1 MTLTLYKCTSENQRV
16 DKSSYL
22 GSASSYTFSFK
33 DESSAFEPSVLIST
47 ASNITDKNYA
57 YIDTLGRYYYI
68 TDITLVRA
76 DLYRVKL
83 HVDVLMTYR
92 TQIKSCSAVLAR
104 QESDNNMYLDD
115 PEFKVY
121 NNKQVDCYTFSS
133 PFTKTLSFL
142 LTVAGN

>member
-22 GSASSYTFSFK
+22 GSGSSFTFSFK
-33 DESSAFEPSVLIST
+33 DESSAFEPSILIST
-47 ASNITDKNYA
+47 ATNITDKNYA

-76 DLYRVKL
+76 GLYRVKL

-92 TQIKSCSAVLAR
+92 TQIKACSAVCSR
-104 QESDNNMYLDD
+104 QENRYNLYLDD
-115 PEFKVY
+115 PEFKTY
-121 NNKQVDCYTFSS
+121 NYERLDIRNFPSG
-133 PFTKTLSFL
+133 FTKALNFI
-142 LTVAGN
+142 LTVAG

>member
-22 GSASSYTFSFK
+22 GTGSDYTFSFK

-47 ASNITDKNYA
+47 GTNITDKNYA

-76 DLYRVKL
+76 GLYRVKL
-83 HVDVLMTYR
+83 HVDVLMTYK
-92 TQIKSCSAVLAR
+92 TQIKACSAVCLR
-104 QESDNNMYLDD
+104 QENDNNLYLDD

-121 NNKQVDCYTFSS
+121 NYRQIDCYNFSS
-133 PFTKTLSFL
+133 PFSKNLEFI
-142 LTVAGN
+142 LTVAGD

>member
-22 GSASSYTFSFK
+22 GSGSTYTFSFK

-47 ASNITDKNYA
+47 STNITDKNYA

-76 DLYRVKL
+76 GLYRVKL

-92 TQIKSCSAVLAR
+92 TQIKACSAVIKR
-104 QESDNNMYLDD
+104 QELDTNMYLDD

-121 NNKQVDCYTFSS
+121 NNKRIDCYTFSS
-133 PFTKTLSFL
+133 PFTKSLEFI

>member
-22 GSASSYTFSFK
+22 GSGSTYTFSFK
-33 DESSAFEPSVLIST
+33 DESSAFEPIVLIST
-47 ASNITDKNYA
+47 STNITDKNYA

-76 DLYRVKL
+76 GLYRVKL

-92 TQIKSCSAVLAR
+92 TQIKACSAVIKR
-104 QESDNNMYLDD
+104 QESDTNMYLDD

-121 NNKQVDCYTFSS
+121 NNKRIDCYTFSS
-133 PFTKTLSFL
+133 PFTKSLEFI

>member
-22 GSASSYTFSFK
+22 GSGSTYTFSFK
-33 DESSAFEPSVLIST
+33 DESSAFEPSILIST
-47 ASNITDKNYA
+47 NTNITDKNYA
-57 YIDTLGRYYYI
+57 YIDTLGRYYYV

-76 DLYRVKL
+76 GLYRLKL

-92 TQIKSCSAVLAR
+92 TQIKACSAVIKR
-104 QESDNNMYLDD
+104 QESDTNMYLDD

-121 NNKQVDCYTFSS
+121 NNKRIDCYTFSS
-133 PFTKTLSFL
+133 PFTKSLEFI

>member
-22 GSASSYTFSFK
+22 GSGSTYTFSFK
-33 DESSAFEPSVLIST
+33 DESSAFEPTVLIST
-47 ASNITDKNYA
+47 SENITNKNYA
-57 YIDTLGRYYYI
+57 YIDTLGRYYYV

-76 DLYRVKL
+76 GLYRVKL

-92 TQIKSCSAVLAR
+92 SEIKACSAVLAR
-104 QESDNNMYLDD
+104 QESVNNIYLDD

-121 NNKQVDCYTFSS
+121 NYKQVDCYNFSS
-133 PFTKTLSFL
+133 PFSKALSFI
-142 LTVAGN
+142 LTVAGD

>member
-16 DKSSYL
+16 DKSAYL
-22 GSASSYTFSFK
+22 GSGSSYIFSFK
-33 DESSAFEPSVLIST
+33 DESSAFEPSILIST
-47 ASNITDKNYA
+47 NTNITDKNYA
-57 YIDTLGRYYYI
+57 YIDTLGRYYYV

-76 DLYRVKL
+76 GLYRLKL

-92 TQIKSCSAVLAR
+92 TQIKACSAVIKR
-104 QESDNNMYLDD
+104 QESDTNMYLDD

-121 NNKQVDCYTFSS
+121 NNKRIDCYTFSS
-133 PFTKTLSFL
+133 PFTKSLEFI